1 MRVGLERGGELRR
14 RRHARWGRPA
24 VDAPTTPHA
33 SSVFDAFADAGVEV
47 RSYDCL
53 NHGASAGEP
62 RDVGLVPRV
71 TFLVDDMRAALATA
85 AAAHP
90 GVPLFAM
97 GHSMGG
103 LIALLSVLGVATTP
117 GATPPPL
124 PTLAGL
130 ILSSAAV
137 DVEWTPLLRIQA
149 PLGGLLAALAPRAR
163 IVPAVDPSM
172 LSPDPACV
180 AAYVNDPLNFVGPVR
195 ARTGNELLKGFRA
208 AAAALAARGGLDAP
222 PLLAIHG
229 DADRCTSLRA
239 VKAVVDGAA
248 DGELVVVPGGFHELL
263 HGATAPAAI
272 KILLDWTLARARDKV
287 RVSKM

>member
-1 MRVGLERGGELRR
+1 M
-14 RRHARWGRPA
+14 
-24 VDAPTTPHA
+24 
-33 SSVFDAFADAGVEV
+33 EV

-53 NHGASAGEP
+53 NHGASAVDA
-62 RDVGLVPRV
+62 RDVGLIPRV
-71 TFLVDDMRAALATA
+71 TFLVDDMRLALAA
-85 AAAHP
+85 AASAHP
-90 GVPLFAM
+90 GVPLFAA

-103 LIALLSVLGVATTP
+103 LIALLAALGVATTP
-117 GATPPPL
+117 GAPAPPL
-124 PTLAGL
+124 PALAGL

-149 PLGGLLAALAPRAR
+149 PLGGLLAALVPRAR

-180 AAYVNDPLNFVGPVR
+180 AAYVADPLNFVGPVR

-208 AAAALAARGGLDAP
+208 AAAALAARGGLDRP

-229 DADRCTSLRA
+229 DADRCTSLKA

-248 DGELVVVPGGFHELL
+248 DGELVVVSGGYHELL
-263 HGATAPAAI
+263 HGATAAAAT
-272 KILLDWTLARARDKV
+272 KTLLDWTLARARGKD